1 MKQLGVTEKNE
12 RIYQLGDSS
21 YGIDE
26 SGMIVEI
33 DNGNDTF
40 IFTKYYVDMSIKR
53 NSPIEEIREKIVDLR
68 KVKIDEYVLNLFDFT
83 LDGIPYIQM
92 INGSPEEGNS
102 DLAERIRKLPLKH
115 QFFSRNPEAI
125 VFIHI
130 DGNSAI
136 IKKDHRPKF
145 HKDNSESG
153 NRKLTSILKSI
164 SCQFGIYEDF
174 EDLKRRKELDF

>member
-1 MKQLGVTEKNE
+1 MRQLGVTENNE
-12 RIYQLGDSS
+12 RIYELSAS
-21 YGIDE
+21 YGVDE

-53 NSPIEEIREKIVDLR
+53 NSPI
-68 KVKIDEYVLNLFDFT
+68 DEYVLNLFDFT
-83 LDGIPYIQM
+83 IDGIPYIQM

-102 DLAERIRKLPLKH
+102 DLAEKIRKLPLKH

-145 HKDNSESG
+145 HKDNSEDG
-153 NRKLTSILKSI
+153 NKKLISILKSI